1 MYFRGGAG
9 GRDMQGVFLGL
20 AANRPLSVQPLGLFD
35 ERLKLLSK
43 DHQAR
48 TVAPAP
54 ALPKQAGTKM

>member
-9 GRDMQGVFLGL
+9 GRDRQRVFLGL

-43 DHQAR
+43 DH
-48 TVAPAP
+48 
-54 ALPKQAGTKM
+54 